1 MKKLAALTTLLATT
15 PAFAHHPLAGVE
27 MTTFLHGLLSGIG
40 HPLLGFDHLFFVLLV
55 GIAAVYTG
63 RALTAP
69 LAYVGATLIGCV
81 LMTFGL
87 ALPAIEPAIALSLLI
102 LGYVVLSGRALGLT
116 AAMAL
121 FALAGVFHG
130 SAFGEAMA
138 SAEASAAGQVL
149 AGYLLGLGLLQ
160 YGICVLMGQVAVKV
174 WKATESTA
182 IQARLAGAMVAGVGL
197 FLCLEVVEGAA
208 FSALGIS

>member
-1 MKKLAALTTLLATT
+1 MKRLTAFAALMATT
-15 PAFAHHPLAGVE
+15 PAFAHHPLAGQE
-27 MTTFLHGLLSGIG
+27 MSTFWHGLLSGIG
-40 HPLLGFDHLFFVLLV
+40 HPLLGFDHLFFVALV

-63 RALTAP
+63 RALAAP
-69 LAYVGATLIGCV
+69 LAYVGATLVGCV

-102 LGYVVLSGRALGLT
+102 LGYIVLSGRALGLA

-138 SAEASAAGQVL
+138 SAEAGAAGVVL
-149 AGYLLGLGLLQ
+149 TGYLLGLGLLQ
-160 YGICVLMGQVAVKV
+160 YGICVLMGQVAVRV

-182 IQARLAGAMVAGVGL
+182 IHARLAGAVVAGVGL
-197 FLCLEVVEGAA
+197 FLSLEVVEGLA
-208 FSALGIS
+208 FAALGVS

>member
-1 MKKLAALTTLLATT
+1 MKKLVAFAALMAAS

-27 MTTFLHGLLSGIG
+27 MTNFWHGLLSGIG
-40 HPLLGFDHLFFVLLV
+40 HPLLGFDHLFFVVLV

-63 RALTAP
+63 RALAAP
-69 LAYVGATLIGCV
+69 LAYVGATLVGCV

-102 LGYVVLSGRALGLT
+102 LGYIVLSGRALGLS
-116 AAMAL
+116 AALAL

-138 SAEASAAGQVL
+138 SAESSAAGQVL

-160 YGICVLMGQVAVKV
+160 YGICVLMGQVAIRG

-182 IQARLAGAMVAGVGL
+182 IQARLAGAVVAGVGL
-197 FLCLEVVEGAA
+197 FLCLEVVEGFA